1 MKKSLLVLLLLFPLM
16 AFSQRDFKLVDQSQS
31 QRPSWLTS
39 GNNRDAFMVQANRM
53 ASLQDAQDAAMASL
67 LENIAS
73 SVAVNVSGKTVQDV
87 DWTIAGNND
96 AYNEKIQKTTVTEIA
111 DMPALQGISISKAQI
126 YWEKYHNKKTKETY
140 YDYYM
145 LYPFSSYDLE
155 KLINEYNEYL
165 ASLQYPSEWKRYT
178 TDAYLYDIQGEKKN
192 SYMSESEQTNR
203 LLDIARANIA
213 KQIQVKIEDNASSAR
228 VHSVPEVDVTMMET
242 KSHFNSK
249 SNKIFVIAF
258 INKTEAHRFYKR
270 QADVIFNNV
279 EKHITIT
286 ETCVETGFMSKAKE
300 EIKKAEAEF
309 KKLEQPIFFLTVF
322 DCPDYELQEI
332 LQRYSELEQTV
343 KRKISEMEYG
353 TSIYVECVADM
364 FGQSYFNLQKEL
376 KSKLSEDGCNFVDD
390 KASADWAIT
399 IKASSRQYNTMD
411 FGSSVNYFSY
421 VDAEIAVEKVVTNQR
436 IYEDML
442 TEKGGHTHNF
452 TEAARDAYKKLTP
465 KIIELVIEN
474 LK

>member
-1 MKKSLLVLLLLFPLM
+1 MKKSLLVLLLLFPLL

-73 SVAVNVSGKTVQDV
+73 SVAVNVSGETVQDV

-192 SYMSESEQTNR
+192 SYMSESEQTNK

-213 KQIQVKIEDNASSAR
+213 KQIQVKIEDNVSSAR

-249 SNKIFVIAF
+249 SNK
-258 INKTEAHRFYKR
+258 
-270 QADVIFNNV
+270 
-279 EKHITIT
+279 
-286 ETCVETGFMSKAKE
+286 KAGK
-300 EIKKAEAEF
+300 
-309 KKLEQPIFFLTVF
+309 
-322 DCPDYELQEI
+322 
-332 LQRYSELEQTV
+332 
-343 KRKISEMEYG
+343 
-353 TSIYVECVADM
+353 
-364 FGQSYFNLQKEL
+364 
-376 KSKLSEDGCNFVDD
+376 
-390 KASADWAIT
+390 
-399 IKASSRQYNTMD
+399 
-411 FGSSVNYFSY
+411 
-421 VDAEIAVEKVVTNQR
+421 
-436 IYEDML
+436 
-442 TEKGGHTHNF
+442 
-452 TEAARDAYKKLTP
+452 
-465 KIIELVIEN
+465 
-474 LK
+474 